1 MLKIKEFIKNKDQ
14 LTLWMNNLLVVYA
27 FMLPISQTI
36 KASVFTFIAI
46 LFVLRGDVLKYIKES
61 LQNKVVRAFL
71 YFFLITLLGVLW
83 SDNVKEGLYW
93 AKSVK
98 YGLYLILFYAFIDGR
113 YIDKVLSAFIL
124 GMFVSEITSYGILF
138 GVLPY
143 SLDIGVF
150 HFYTAPSMHDPSAF
164 LGHAHYG
171 VALALVVPLI
181 AQQIIYSNNNWAIK
195 ILMAFFVVTA
205 TANIF
210 ITGGRSGYVS
220 FILLLIFLSF
230 SYLKKYFLFLIMV
243 IFLIITIAYNSS
255 SMFHSKVY
263 QTKYAIEQVFF
274 TDKPNFNT
282 SLGSRLGTYY
292 YSLELI
298 KENLLFGVG
307 TGDSMDEIKKIAP
320 KTCNVLQEQPHEHNQ
335 FLSTLIKV
343 GLVGLV
349 IFLNIYYQ
357 IFKYKQTDK
366 ELRFIMIVSTLVI
379 AFGLLTSQFN
389 IRFFMPLWVVML
401 SITLIS
407 RDRKTI
413 FFEFKDSLVFKQI
426 FLIGAFFSTS
436 SLIYQ
441 SILVRIF

>member
-1 MLKIKEFIKNKDQ
+1 MLKIKEFIKNKDL

-164 LGHAHYG
+164 LNHIHYG

-181 AQQIIYSNNNWAIK
+181 AQKIFYSDTNKVFK
-195 ILMAFFVVTA
+195 IFMILFVLTA

-210 ITGGRSGYVS
+210 VTGGRTGYVA
-220 FILLLIFLSF
+220 FVLLLLFLSV
-230 SYLKKYFLFLIMV
+230 SYLKKYAIGVMLFLMLV
-243 IFLIITIAYNSS
+243 LGVAYQSS
-255 SMFHSKVY
+255 SMFHSQVDRTKVTLE
-263 QTKYAIEQVFF
+263 QLFTKN
-274 TDKPNFNT
+274 PNFNT
-282 SLGSRLGTYY
+282 SFGSRVGTFYY
-292 YSLELI
+292 GFEAV
-298 KENLLFGVG
+298 KNDWLFGLG
-307 TGDSMDEIKKIAP
+307 TGDSMDKIKEIAP
-320 KTCNVLQEQPHEHNQ
+320 KNLTIIQNAPHEHNQ
-335 FLSTLIKV
+335 FLSTFIKNGII
-343 GLVGLV
+343 GLL

-357 IFKYKQTDK
+357 IFRYKQTDK
-366 ELRFIMIVSTLVI
+366 QLRFIMVVSTLVI
-379 AFGLLTSQFN
+379 AFGLLTTQFN
-389 IRFFMPLWVVML
+389 LRFFMPLWVVML

-407 RDRKTI
+407 KDRRTI
-413 FFEFKDSLVFKQI
+413 FTDVKDSLTLKQI
-426 FLIGAFFSTS
+426 VTVGAIFSVS
-436 SLIYQ
+436 SLVYQ
-441 SILVRIF
+441 SIIVKMF